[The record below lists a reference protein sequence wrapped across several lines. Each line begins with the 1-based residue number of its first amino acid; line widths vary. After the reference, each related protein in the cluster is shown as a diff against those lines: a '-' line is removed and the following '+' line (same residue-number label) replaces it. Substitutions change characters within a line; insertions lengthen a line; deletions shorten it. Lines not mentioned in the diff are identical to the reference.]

1 LTEKEV
7 RNVQR
12 KKQRVIALLFSIGI
26 LFVLF
31 VSITFCVQ
39 ESNHDC
45 TGSDCAI
52 CVCIHQAKQTVQE
65 LGTAIP
71 TAIASAGMVWVVL
84 LVQQL
89 HVLTFLK
96 NSTLISQKVRL
107 ND

>member
-1 LTEKEV
+1 M
-7 RNVQR
+7 QR

-26 LFVLF
+26 LFVLL
-31 VSITFCVQ
+31 VSITFRVQ

-52 CVCIHQAKQTVQE
+52 CVCIRQAKQTVQE

-71 TAIASAGMVWVVL
+71 TAVASSGMVWAVL
-84 LVQQL
+84 LIQQL
-89 HVLTFLK
+89 RFLTFLK
-96 NSTLISQKVRL
+96 NSTLISQRVRL